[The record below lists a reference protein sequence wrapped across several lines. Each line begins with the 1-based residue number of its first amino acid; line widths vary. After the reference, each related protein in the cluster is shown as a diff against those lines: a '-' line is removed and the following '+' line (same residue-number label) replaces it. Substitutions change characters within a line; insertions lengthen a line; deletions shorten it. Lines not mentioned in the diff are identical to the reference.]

1 MKSEKVSSYFTKTNG
16 YLCLSKVQEFMLS
29 KNTIKKITSLHNKK
43 FRKELGLFIAEGD
56 KLVSDLLNAKIEVES
71 IFCTKSWS
79 IPTENIRVELIEIS
93 EPEMKKISSLSTP
106 SSVLAV
112 LKVPTRSLENL
123 NLQTELTLALDDIQD
138 PGNLGTII
146 RLADWFGIR
155 NIVCS
160 IGTVDVYSPKVV
172 QATMGAIA
180 RVNVH
185 YTDLQDFLGKIDR
198 NKVLVYGTFMDGENL
213 YKTEIQPN
221 GIIVMGNEGNG
232 ISEEIE
238 QLVFKRISVPSYPGN
253 LPTSESLNVAM
264 ATAIICAEFRRRFT
278 V

>member
-1 MKSEKVSSYFTKTNG
+1 
-16 YLCLSKVQEFMLS
+16 MLS
-29 KNTIKKITSLHNKK
+29 KNVIKKITSLHNKK

-56 KLVSDLLNAKIEVES
+56 KLVTDLLTVQMEVES
-71 IFCTKSWS
+71 IFYTDSWQLPS
-79 IPTENIRVELIEIS
+79 QNLQVELNEVS
-93 EPEMKKISSLSTP
+93 EPEMKKISALTTP

-112 LKVPTRSLENL
+112 VKIPIRLLENL
-123 NLQTELTLALDDIQD
+123 DLKSELIIALDDIQD

-185 YTDLQDFLGKIDR
+185 YAELQDFLGKIDC
-198 NKVLVYGTFMDGENL
+198 NKVPVYGTFMDGENL

-221 GIIVMGNEGNG
+221 GVIVMGNEGKG
-232 ISEEIE
+232 ISQEVEK
-238 QLVFKRISVPSYPGN
+238 LVTKRVAIPSYPGN
-253 LPTSESLNVAM
+253 TETSESLNVAM
-264 ATAIICAEFRRRFT
+264 ATAIICAEFRRR
-278 V
+278 VII